1 MYQTP
6 TKHKSTDMMKRFPQK
21 SIAEN
26 EPNRKSI
33 AIPMNYREIHVTG
46 QLFDPTIV
54 NTPPSEF
61 MDQLKDRLQ
70 IYFSS

>member
-6 TKHKSTDMMKRFPQK
+6 TNHKSADTMKQFPRK
-21 SIAEN
+21 SIAEK
-26 EPNRKSI
+26 EPNKKSI
-33 AIPMNYREIHVTG
+33 AIPINYREIHVTG

-61 MDQLKDRLQ
+61 IDQLKDRLQ